1 MSTSEKR
8 QRSEVLL
15 GIRCYPE
22 EKEQIVASARAGGL
36 STGEYLRRC
45 ALGRRIVAK
54 TDTELKKE
62 LLRLGGL
69 QKHLYNQMREMMTTE
84 LSQEFARTLAEIRIA
99 IVALD
104 LGVDMNEK
112 REGR

>member
-1 MSTSEKR
+1 MSKSEKR